1 MGSIMTITNSLAVLA
16 NNASALVA
24 GLTTNAT
31 AITTVTTTAINANG
45 SVGSNGQVLTSNGSA
60 VYWAN
65 ATGGGATGGGTDAV
79 FNINNLTVNTNY
91 TIASSRG
98 AVTAGP
104 IYIANGVTV
113 TISANSRWVIL

>member
-1 MGSIMTITNSLAVLA
+1 MTTTNNLSVLA
-16 NNASALVA
+16 RTANT
-24 GLTTNAT
+24 LT
-31 AITTVTTTAINANG
+31 
-45 SVGSNGQVLTSNGSA
+45 SVGSNGQVLTSNGTAS
-60 VYWAN
+60 YWAN

-79 FNINNLTVNTNY
+79 FNINSLTVNTNY